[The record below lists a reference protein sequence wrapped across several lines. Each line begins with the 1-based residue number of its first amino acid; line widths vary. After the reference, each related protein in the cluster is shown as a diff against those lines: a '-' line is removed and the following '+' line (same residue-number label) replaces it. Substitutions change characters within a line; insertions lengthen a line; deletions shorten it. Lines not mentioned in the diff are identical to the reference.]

1 VEGDLDEALERRGTG
16 YRSAAF
22 AATFRHEGSALELTR
37 SGSWL
42 IRCAI
47 PHTARFDAW
56 SCYPM
61 LVCADWTSLAADLE
75 QVDDVVT
82 VTAVIDPV
90 ADVSDDELR
99 SAFPDHLSAYKHH
112 LVVELDQYG
121 PETLSDHH
129 RRNLRRG
136 RQACDVDVV
145 EPVGAGADEWVELYE
160 GLRARH
166 GIRGR
171 ADLPPDSLRAQLA
184 VPGATL
190 LRASVGGA
198 LAGMVLWMR
207 SGDHVYYHLGAYSD
221 LGYRS
226 RAAYVLFDESLKR
239 FQGAARLA
247 VLGAAAGVSPS
258 TADDGLLRFKR
269 GWGAVERTARLGGRI
284 VDATAYR
291 LLVERAHPTERYFPA
306 YRAERAS
313 MVPTSAR

>member
-1 VEGDLDEALERRGTG
+1 VEVDLDDALERRGSG

-22 AATFRHEGSALELTR
+22 AATFHHEGSAVELAG

-47 PHTARFDAW
+47 PRAGLFDAW
-56 SCYPM
+56 NCYPL
-61 LVCADWTSLAADLE
+61 LVCADWTALASDLSRL
-75 QVDDVVT
+75 DDVVT

-99 SAFPDHLSAYKHH
+99 SAFPDHLTDYKRH
-112 LVVELDQYG
+112 LVVKLDGYDEG
-121 PETLSDHH
+121 TLSDHH

-136 RQACDVDVV
+136 RHECDVHVV
-145 EPVGAGADEWVELYE
+145 EPASAGADEWVGLYD
-160 GLRARH
+160 GLRVRH
-166 GIRGR
+166 GITGR

-190 LRASVGGA
+190 LRATVGGV

-207 SGDHVYYHLGAYSD
+207 SGDHVYYHLGGYSD

-226 RAAYVLFDESLKR
+226 RAAYVLFDESLR
-239 FQGAARLA
+239 HFQGVAGLA
-247 VLGAAAGVSPS
+247 VLGSAAGADPS
-258 TADDGLLRFKR
+258 TTDDGLMRFKR

-284 VDATAYR
+284 VDAAAYR
-291 LLVERAHPTERYFPA
+291 RLVERADPTERYFPA

-313 MVPTSAR
+313 MVPSSAR

>member
-1 VEGDLDEALERRGTG
+1 VEVDLDDALERRESG

-22 AATFRHEGSALELTR
+22 AATFRHEGSAVELAG

-47 PHTARFDAW
+47 PRAGLFDAQN
-56 SCYPM
+56 CYPV
-61 LVCADWTSLAADLE
+61 LVCADWSALAADLG
-75 QVDDVVT
+75 QLDDVVT

-99 SAFPDHLSAYKHH
+99 WAFPDHLTAYKRH

-136 RQACDVDVV
+136 RRECEVHFV
-145 EPVGAGADEWVELYE
+145 EPASAGADEWVELYD
-160 GLRARH
+160 GLRVRH

-171 ADLPPDSLRAQLA
+171 ADLPPESLRTQLA

-190 LRASVGGA
+190 LRATVGDA
-198 LAGMVLWMR
+198 LAGMVLWMCT
-207 SGDHVYYHLGAYSD
+207 GDHVYYHLGAYTD

-226 RAAYVLFDESLKR
+226 RAAYALFDESLR
-239 FQGAARLA
+239 HFRGVAGLA
-247 VLGAAAGVSPS
+247 VLGSAAGTDPS
-258 TADDGLLRFKR
+258 TTDDGLMRFKR

-284 VDATAYR
+284 VDAAAYR
-291 LLVERAHPTERYFPA
+291 RLVERADSMERFFPA

-313 MVPTSAR
+313 MVPSRAR